1 MPAKNEN
8 AVHQI
13 HRGACFAGKPRS
25 YSERSLG
32 QQHHFSS
39 GRLGRLRLQ
48 FNAQKVQLMT
58 ISRRAVF
65 LDHPSLDLGDLD
77 LNPLRDCF
85 SELELFAQTTPDQV
99 IERLKGAS
107 VAISNK
113 IVIDAAA
120 MAASPALKLILIT
133 ATGTN
138 NVDLAAARAHGIT
151 VCNCQGY
158 GTPSVAQHTI
168 MLLLNLATRLADY
181 QKAVAEG
188 RWQQAKQ
195 FCLLDYPIVELEG
208 KTLGLLGHGE
218 LGSAVARLAE
228 AFGMRVLLG
237 QIPGR
242 PARPDRLPL
251 EELLPQIDALTLH
264 CPLNEHTRHF
274 IGARELASMKP
285 GAFVVNTARGGLIDE
300 HALADALRNGH
311 LGGAATDVLS
321 VEPPTAGNP
330 LLAQDIPRLIVTP
343 HNAWGS
349 REARQRIVG
358 QLTENAQGYFS
369 GQALRVVS

>member
-1 MPAKNEN
+1 
-8 AVHQI
+8 
-13 HRGACFAGKPRS
+13 
-25 YSERSLG
+25 
-32 QQHHFSS
+32 
-39 GRLGRLRLQ
+39 
-48 FNAQKVQLMT
+48 MT
-58 ISRRAVF
+58 NTARAVF

-77 LNPLRDCF
+77 LGPLRSCF
-85 SELELFAQTTPDQV
+85 SDLQLFARTTPDQV
-99 IERLKGAS
+99 IERLKGAT
-107 VAISNK
+107 VAITNK
-113 IVIDAAA
+113 IVIDAQA
-120 MAASPALKLILIT
+120 MAASPELKLILIS

-138 NVDLAAARAHGIT
+138 NVDLEAARRHGIT

-181 QKAVAEG
+181 QKAVGEG
-188 RWQQAKQ
+188 RWQQASQ

-218 LGSAVARLAE
+218 LGSAVGRLAE

-242 PARPDRLPL
+242 PPRPDRLPL
-251 EELLPQIDALTLH
+251 EQLLPQIDALTLH
-264 CPLNEHTRHF
+264 CPLNEHTRNF
-274 IGARELASMKP
+274 IGARELAQLKP

-300 HALADALRNGH
+300 QALAEALRSGH

-321 VEPPTAGNP
+321 VEPPVQGNP
-330 LLAQDIPRLIVTP
+330 LLASDIPRLIVTP

-358 QLTENAQGYFS
+358 QMSENAQGFFS
-369 GQALRVVS
+369 GTARRVVS

>member
-1 MPAKNEN
+1 
-8 AVHQI
+8 
-13 HRGACFAGKPRS
+13 
-25 YSERSLG
+25 
-32 QQHHFSS
+32 
-39 GRLGRLRLQ
+39 
-48 FNAQKVQLMT
+48 MT
-58 ISRRAVF
+58 NTARAVF

-77 LNPLRDCF
+77 LGPLRSCF
-85 SELELFAQTTPDQV
+85 SDLQLFARTTPDQV
-99 IERLKGAS
+99 IERLKGAT
-107 VAISNK
+107 VAITNK
-113 IVIDAAA
+113 IVIDAQT
-120 MAASPALKLILIT
+120 MAASPELKLILIS

-138 NVDLAAARAHGIT
+138 NVDLEAARRHGIT

-181 QKAVAEG
+181 QKAVGEG
-188 RWQQAKQ
+188 RWQQASQ

-218 LGSAVARLAE
+218 LGSAVGRLAE

-242 PARPDRLPL
+242 PPRPDRLPL
-251 EELLPQIDALTLH
+251 EQLLPQIDALTLH
-264 CPLNEHTRHF
+264 CPLNEHTRNF
-274 IGARELASMKP
+274 IGARELALLKP

-300 HALADALRNGH
+300 QALAEALRSGH

-321 VEPPTAGNP
+321 VEPPVQGNP
-330 LLAQDIPRLIVTP
+330 LLASDIPRLIVTP

-358 QLTENAQGYFS
+358 QMSENAQGFFS
-369 GQALRVVS
+369 GTARRVVS